1 VADGCEEARLD
12 ALAVQRMSEDNGDFR
27 EAFTAGVRSRGPLP
41 HAVPIDGEEHDF
53 AGLCAEFVDADRK
66 HQTISETMPAG
77 CCRAAGVPQGPASAT
92 PHRAERDI
100 RRDTADMNASMNSA
114 PHDEAAADAL
124 GADHERCRHD
134 DAPIPATLRGMLA
147 YAYFSSIM
155 GVPEP
160 VPTCGGG
167 GGVGPPASFHWFSP
181 VPYDAE
187 FDPFEH
193 LEAVPPRWA
202 VTMEFDGDGAAKVN
216 IDALNAEDLLN
227 RLVGHC
233 TLNGVPYRIEGP

>member
-1 VADGCEEARLD
+1 
-12 ALAVQRMSEDNGDFR
+12 MSEQQEQIDYGSFR
-27 EAFTAGVRSRGPLP
+27 DASGTKVCSRGPLP
-41 HAVPIDGEEHDF
+41 KGVLIDGEEQNF
-53 AGLCAEFVDADRK
+53 AELCRGFADMERK
-66 HQTISETMPAG
+66 HQTFPDTMPAE
-77 CCRAAGVPQGPASAT
+77 CCRAPGVPQGSASAT
-92 PHRAERDI
+92 PHCAERDM
-100 RRDTADMNASMNSA
+100 RRDTADMDASKNSA
-114 PHDEAAADAL
+114 AYNEAAADAL
-124 GADHERCRHD
+124 GADHERCRYD
-134 DAPIPATLRGMLA
+134 DARIPATLRGMLA

-160 VPTCGGG
+160 VPTCDGD
-167 GGVGPPASFHWFSP
+167 GGVGPPVSFHWFSP

-202 VTMEFDGDGAAKVN
+202 VTMQFDGNGAAKVT
-216 IDALNAEDLLN
+216 IDARNADDLLN